1 MGTPPGCP
9 RLFSPCHGA
18 TLVSFLSLS
27 AALLS
32 SPKFASSHSLAT
44 KFVGRQIRSLIANR
58 LPLSKK
64 EEHIY
69 SSSALEVKTI
79 FIPSFRN
86 IVKKKGNSPISR
98 LARVEPAPQV
108 QGRDFFCAAEAGP
121 DRRHHSPGPR
131 RGAVARTDYESHDAL
146 RRRRQQTWHRAATVR
161 SRKPGGG
168 GVEVMAARA
177 AGSGGWEVVKRGRR
191 PGPSSGG
198 RGGGG
203 DRRTLGEANG
213 VLKYDLSCEYPPPP
227 TWACGAGARRTAAG
241 AGSRS
246 AGTGPR

>member
-108 QGRDFFCAAEAGP
+108 QGRDFFAPQRRDLTAAITPQALG
-121 DRRHHSPGPR
+121 
-131 RGAVARTDYESHDAL
+131 VAR
-146 RRRRQQTWHRAATVR
+146 WRARTT
-161 SRKPGGG
+161 SPMMPCGGG
-168 GVEVMAARA
+168 GSR
-177 AGSGGWEVVKRGRR
+177 RG
-191 PGPSSGG
+191 
-198 RGGGG
+198 
-203 DRRTLGEANG
+203 T
-213 VLKYDLSCEYPPPP
+213 
-227 TWACGAGARRTAAG
+227 ARRLFGAENREVAESKSWRPERLVAG
-241 AGSRS
+241 AGRW
-246 AGTGPR
+246 